1 MTEWSKLKLFIGSFN
16 WAAFALRWQWPEIES
31 GCSYF
36 IYSSECRHELE
47 WPHSLSSKLECFC
60 ESMGMPLI
68 LISIKHE
75 KKLGWSW
82 ANQHNTH
89 TCYSQKLPRTEVKN
103 KGSAHKGA
111 WLPKCFSSEGAPF
124 PVHLGHCTLQNL
136 CHLQDAVKCH
146 SLKDPP
152 CQAWSAT
159 EYTHD
164 SLLKEVQ

>member
-16 WAAFALRWQWPEIES
+16 WAAFALRWQWPEVES

-47 WPHSLSSKLECFC
+47 WPHSSSTKLECFC

-68 LISIKHE
+68 IISIKHE

-89 TCYSQKLPRTEVKN
+89 TCYSQKLPMTEVKD
-103 KGSAHKGA
+103 KGSAHKG
-111 WLPKCFSSEGAPF
+111 PGCPGA
-124 PVHLGHCTLQNL
+124 
-136 CHLQDAVKCH
+136 
-146 SLKDPP
+146 
-152 CQAWSAT
+152 
-159 EYTHD
+159 
-164 SLLKEVQ
+164 SLLKEPHFRSTWATVHFGIYAICKMQLSVIL